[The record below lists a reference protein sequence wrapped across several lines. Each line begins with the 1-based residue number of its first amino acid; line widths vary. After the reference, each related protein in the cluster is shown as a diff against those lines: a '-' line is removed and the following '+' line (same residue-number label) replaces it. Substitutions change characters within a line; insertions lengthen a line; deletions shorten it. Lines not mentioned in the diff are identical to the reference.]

1 MKKSTL
7 LLLSVITAFAANAQA
22 LHFASRPSLSPDA
35 TEIFFSWSGDIFR
48 VPVKGGLALRMISM
62 DGIESSP
69 IVSPD
74 GKYLAFSSNEAGNNN
89 VYVVPVNGGS
99 VVQLTFHDGSDIPVS
114 WSSDSKRIYFESNR
128 YNSVSVFSVPFEG
141 GTPERL
147 FQNYFN
153 TVSALV
159 ENPVTGEY
167 YFTESAESYRFATR
181 KGYKGEHNANIIS
194 WNPLTNE
201 YREVTTWLGKDQWPI
216 VDGLGN
222 LYYVSDEKGGEDNI
236 VKQEGD
242 KRIFVTNFKE
252 SVQYPSIS
260 RDGSKIVFLKG
271 YEINILDTKSGN
283 ISKPEI
289 RIADSKKFNDQS
301 FKVGVPDDAT
311 ISQDGKKLA
320 FVFRGLLFVSDV
332 KGQFVK
338 RVETPEDERV
348 AEVIWSKDN
357 KTLYYTRTNK
367 GYYNIFKKRADTISA
382 EKAIYTVG
390 EGVRSL
396 TVSPKGDKVAFVS
409 GKRGLM
415 ILELEKDRT
424 EKIADQE
431 FWAYQG
437 YSINFSA
444 DQKHL
449 AFTAM
454 NMFEQDVYIYS
465 FDNKQVINVTNS
477 AVAEGD
483 PIFSPDGKSMYM
495 VASRLSSSYPR
506 GAAPSLYKVLLDK
519 VQQPLEG
526 EEQEKLFGKN
536 DAKKDSAV
544 AINQKHLQRRYT
556 QVIRGGSQNSPYVFY
571 SKDKSWLL
579 FGSNHEGSA
588 ALYVQELKDWD
599 QKPPKKVS
607 GITSA
612 GKYVSNGKDLFVLS
626 RGGLFKI
633 DPAGASATKVEIEAN
648 FTKNISSEFRQ
659 MFYEVWAT
667 LEENFY
673 DEKFHG
679 VNWKSKRDYYSKFL
693 SNAGTRDDVRILI
706 NDMLN
711 ELNSSHMGF
720 STSGKDEETPVRN
733 TSITTGIMFR
743 ENEPYIVDRI
753 VLGSPADFS
762 GNTVSPG
769 HRLVAVNGVRVD
781 NKVNRERYF
790 VSPTPQKEVVL
801 RFSRDSNASS
811 SSNEYDIRLHSVN
824 SSYLR
829 SLIYTEWED
838 SNRDYV
844 ERQSQG
850 KIAYVHMRDMSA
862 GSLESF
868 LIDMSTYAVHKDGL
882 ILDLRFNNGGNVH
895 NEVIEYL
902 SQKRHFNWKYR
913 EGAMTT
919 HPNVTPGDK
928 PIVVLINERSLS
940 DAEVTSNGIREL
952 SIAKLIGT
960 ETYRWIIFTSG
971 AGLID
976 GSFVR
981 LPAWGCYTLDG
992 KNMEVTG
999 VKPDISVRNT
1009 FKDRLESKDPQ
1020 LDRAIKELL
1029 PL

>member
-1 MKKSTL
+1 MKKIFL
-7 LLLSVITAFAANAQA
+7 LVLSAIAGIAANGQS
-22 LHFASRPSLSPDA
+22 LYFASRPSLSPDGS
-35 TEIFFSWSGDIFR
+35 EIFFSWSGDIFR
-48 VPVKGGLALRMISM
+48 VANNGGLALRMISM
-62 DGIESSP
+62 SGNETSP
-69 IVSPD
+69 LVSPD
-74 GKYLAFSSNEAGNNN
+74 GKYLTFASNETGNFN
-89 VYVVPVNGGS
+89 VYLVPLAGGVVK
-99 VVQLTFHDGSDIPVS
+99 QLTFHDGSDIPVS
-114 WSSDSKRIYFESNR
+114 WSADSKKIYFESNR
-128 YNSVSVFSVPFEG
+128 YNSLSVYSVSVEG

-147 FQNYFN
+147 FPNYFN
-153 TVSALV
+153 TISALV
-159 ENPVTGEY
+159 ENPVTGDF

-181 KGYKGEHNANIIS
+181 RGYKGEHNANIIS
-194 WNPLTNE
+194 WNPSKRE
-201 YREVTTWLGKDQWPI
+201 YKEVTNWIGKDQWPM
-216 VDGLGN
+216 VDGMGN

-271 YEINILDTKSGN
+271 YEINLLDTKTGK
-283 ISKPEI
+283 ILKPEI
-289 RIADSKKFNDQS
+289 HIADSKKINDQS
-301 FKVGVPDDAT
+301 FKVGVPDDAAV
-311 ISQDGKKLA
+311 SPDGKKLA

-338 RVETPEDERV
+338 RIETPETERV
-348 AEVIWSKDN
+348 SEVIWAKDS
-357 KTLYYTRTNK
+357 KTLYYTRTNE

-382 EKAIYTVG
+382 EKPIYSPE

-415 ILELEKDRT
+415 ILDLEKDKT

-454 NMFEQDVYIYS
+454 NMFEQDIYVYS
-465 FDNKQVINVTNS
+465 FDSKQVVNVTNS

-483 PIFSPDGKSMYM
+483 PIFSPDGKSMYI

-506 GAAPSLYKVLLDK
+506 GASPSLYKILLDK
-519 VQQPLEG
+519 VQLPLEG

-536 DAKKDSAV
+536 GAKKDSTV
-544 AINQKHLQRRYT
+544 AIIQKNLQRRYK

-599 QKPPKKVS
+599 QKPPKKIS

-612 GKYVSNGKDLFVLS
+612 GKYVSNGKDLFIVS

-633 DPAGASATKVEIEAN
+633 DPAGASATKVEIEAS
-648 FTKNISSEFRQ
+648 FTKSISSEFRQ
-659 MFYEVWAT
+659 MFFEVWAT

-679 VNWKSKRDYYSKFL
+679 INWKSKKDYYSRFL
-693 SNAGTRDDVRILI
+693 PNAGTRDDLRILL

-733 TSITTGIMFR
+733 SSITTGIIFH
-743 ENEPYIVDRI
+743 NNDPFIVERI
-753 VLGSPADFS
+753 VPGSPADYS
-762 GNTVSPG
+762 GNPVSPG

-781 NKVNRERYF
+781 NKENREKYF

-801 RFSRDSNASS
+801 RFARGSNANSS
-811 SSNEYDIRLHSVN
+811 ANEYDIWLHSVN
-824 SSYLR
+824 SSTLR

-844 ERQSQG
+844 ERLSNG
-850 KIAYVHMRDMSA
+850 TIAYVHMRDMSSE
-862 GSLESF
+862 SLENF
-868 LIDMSTYAVHKDGL
+868 LIDMTTYAVHKEGL

-902 SQKRHFNWKYR
+902 SQKRHFKWKYR
-913 EGAMTT
+913 DGALTT